1 MKKYKN
7 IINEAKLAR
16 FSSFHSINEA
26 DDAYQAFF
34 RSALEKFGKSGV
46 AEMSDEEK
54 KEFFNYIE
62 KNYKGE
68 KSSK

>member
-7 IINEAKLAR
+7 IINEAKLAK
-16 FSSFHSINEA
+16 FSSFHSINEG
-26 DDAYQAFF
+26 DDAYEAFF
-34 RSALEKFGKSGV
+34 RKALEKFGKSGV
-46 AEMSDEEK
+46 AEMTDDEK

-68 KSSK
+68 KSGK